1 MHGLLGT
8 AIDKIPMAT
17 KIAGRAYLVALSEEK
32 NSLSG
37 ILKKNWA
44 ISLMLSK
51 LVLVKRLTP
60 KKNWVL
66 QLVE

>member
-32 NSLSG
+32 
-37 ILKKNWA
+37 KFFKRHFKE
-44 ISLMLSK
+44 K
-51 LVLVKRLTP
+51 LGDKFDAVKAGFSQALDT
-60 KKNWVL
+60 
-66 QLVE
+66 

>member
-32 NSLSG
+32 Q
-37 ILKKNWA
+37 KFFMRHFKE
-44 ISLMLSK
+44 K
-51 LVLVKRLTP
+51 LGDKFDAVKAGFSQALDT
-60 KKNWVL
+60 
-66 QLVE
+66 

>member
-32 NSLSG
+32 
-37 ILKKNWA
+37 KFFMRHFKE
-44 ISLMLSK
+44 K
-51 LVLVKRLTP
+51 LGDKFDAVKAGFSQALDT
-60 KKNWVL
+60 
-66 QLVE
+66 